1 MKVLSFSTILT
12 FFAVFC
18 LSSAAVAGTQ
28 YVKVTKAFVNVYE
41 TLDPKSPVLKQA
53 IKGDHLKLIYSG
65 EKWYQVEID
74 THAGWLERRAGIVV
88 ESANTSSIVS
98 IILLVIVCLSIFIA
112 AGYYVYK
119 QKSTQSLLSEEL

>member
-1 MKVLSFSTILT
+1 MKVLSFSIILT

-28 YVKVTKAFVNVYE
+28 YVEVTKAFVNVYE

-53 IKGDHLKLIYSG
+53 MKGDHLKLIYPG

-74 THAGWLERRAGIVV
+74 KKAGWLERRAGIVV
-88 ESANTSSIVS
+88 ESTNAFSVVS
-98 IILLVIVCLSIFIA
+98 VILLVIVCLGAIGA
-112 AGYYVYK
+112 AGYYILK
-119 QKSTQSLLSEEL
+119 QKSTEAKLSEEL